1 MAMGWVIGLERMAGL
16 NLKDVRSAE
25 QSHEAEVADWGSES
39 SFEVN
44 LKHLIS
50 IIRRNA
56 ILFAATVV
64 SVVVIGIIVTML
76 ITPKYDSQAQ
86 VLVEDQADQIIEG
99 SELQKAGAAW
109 DTDRFLQTQLGI
121 LQSRSLARSVVEAGR
136 LDQDAGFYAAMGED
150 MPTDEK
156 LAEEGFAKKDYA
168 NARKDVAIDA
178 LTDALSVKLPMNS
191 RIIAINIKSRSPQY
205 SANLANLFAERYIDG
220 NLRQKYESSA
230 YARKFLAD
238 QLEEARIKVTQSE
251 RDLNR
256 YARAAGLIR
265 VSNQG
270 DSTKPDTELSVTGST
285 LVQLND
291 AASRATADRIAAQD
305 RWQAISSAPPLSI
318 SEVNSNQ
325 AVQSLVGE
333 KARVEAE
340 LADARSRYVDDS
352 SQVKAKKAQLA
363 EFDRR
368 IGAIAESIKRSSYLD
383 YQAATEREQS
393 LVAKVESLR
402 EEALSEQDR
411 GVQYSVL
418 KRIADTNRAL
428 YDTLLSRY
436 NQINATAGAAV
447 NNITLVDRAEVPTKP
462 SSPKLALN
470 ILLAFV
476 AGLLLAA
483 VAVALREIF
492 DGSIRSP
499 EDVEAKIGL
508 PLLGLIPLEAKRDVG
523 DLLEDRRSHV
533 GEAFSTLVT
542 NLRYST
548 ANGLPELL
556 MVTSSREGEGKSTA
570 SRTIARNMAR
580 LGKRVLLVDADL
592 RRPTLHGF
600 LAERNKKG
608 LADYLTNQKTFDE
621 IVAPTDV
628 ENLNYVTALPMP
640 PDPAL
645 LLGGEGV
652 HRFVAE
658 ARARYDLVIIDSP
671 PLLGL
676 SDAALLAN
684 HADGV
689 LFVID
694 ASVFHRGAVKAALRR
709 LKLVN
714 ARILGVVLNRFDPKN
729 AGDNYSYYDSYY
741 TYGQAED

>member
-1 MAMGWVIGLERMAGL
+1 MTGL
-16 NLKDVRSAE
+16 NLKDAQSAE
-25 QSHEAEVADWGSES
+25 ELQEGGVAGWDSES
-39 SFEVN
+39 SLEVN
-44 LKHLIS
+44 LKRVIS
-50 IIRRNA
+50 IVRRNTLL
-56 ILFAATVV
+56 ITATVA
-64 SVVVIGIIVTML
+64 SVVVFGVIVTML
-76 ITPKYDSQAQ
+76 ITPKYDAQAQ

-99 SELQKAGAAW
+99 SELQKAGSGW

-136 LDQDAGFYAAMGED
+136 LNEDAGFYSAMGVD
-150 MPTDEK
+150 MPSDED
-156 LAEEGFAKKDYA
+156 LAREGFAKKDYV

-178 LTDALSVKLPMNS
+178 LTEALSVKLPMNS
-191 RIIAINIKSRSPQY
+191 RIIAITIKSRSPEY
-205 SANLANLFAERYIDG
+205 AANLANMFAERYIDG

-238 QLEEARIKVTQSE
+238 QLEEARTKVTQSE
-251 RDLNR
+251 HDLNR

-265 VSNQG
+265 VSIQG
-270 DSTKPDTELSVTGST
+270 DSTKEEGELSVTGST
-285 LVQLND
+285 LVQLSD
-291 AASRATADRIAAQD
+291 AASRATADRIAAED
-305 RWQAISSAPPLSI
+305 RWHAISKAAPFSI
-318 SEVNSNQ
+318 SEVNSNPAFQ
-325 AVQSLVGE
+325 ALVGA

-340 LADARSRYVDDS
+340 LADARSRYVEETP
-352 SQVKAKKAQLA
+352 QVKAKKAQLA

-368 IGAIAESIKRSSYLD
+368 IDVIADSIKRSSYLD
-383 YQAATEREQS
+383 YQSARERERS
-393 LVAKVESLR
+393 LAAKVDSLR
-402 EEALSEQDR
+402 QEALGEQDR

-462 SSPKLALN
+462 SSPKLILN
-470 ILLAFV
+470 ILLSLV
-476 AGLLLAA
+476 LGLLVAA
-483 VAVALREIF
+483 VAVLLREIF

-499 EDVEAKIGL
+499 EDVEVKVGL
-508 PLLGLIPLEAKRDVG
+508 PLLGLIPLEAKRDMSDVL
-523 DLLEDRRSHV
+523 DDRRSNI
-533 GEAFSTLVT
+533 GEAFSSLVT

-570 SRTIARNMAR
+570 SRTIARDVAS

-592 RRPTLHGF
+592 RRPTLHGY
-600 LAERNKKG
+600 LAERNKRG

-652 HRFVAE
+652 NRFVAE

-676 SDAALLAN
+676 SDAALLAS

-694 ASVFHRGAVKAALRR
+694 ASVFHRGAVKSALRR

-714 ARILGVVLNRFDPKN
+714 AKVLGVVLNRFDPKN
-729 AGDNYSYYDSYY
+729 SGDNYSYYDSYY
-741 TYGQAED
+741 TYGQEAD

>member
-1 MAMGWVIGLERMAGL
+1 MQQVIELERMAGL
-16 NLKDVRSAE
+16 NLKDLQSAE
-25 QSHEAEVADWGSES
+25 GSQEGDFAGWGADTSLEVI
-39 SFEVN
+39 
-44 LKHLIS
+44 LKKVIA
-50 IIRRNA
+50 IVRRNVLL
-56 ILFAATVV
+56 IAATVA
-64 SVVVIGIIVTML
+64 SVVVFGAIVTML

-99 SELQKAGAAW
+99 SDLQRAGAAW

-136 LDQDAGFYAAMGED
+136 FHEDAAFYSAMGVD
-150 MPTDEK
+150 MPSDDD
-156 LAEEGFAKKDYA
+156 LAREGFAKKAYG

-178 LTDALSVKLPMNS
+178 LTEALSVKLPMNS
-191 RIIAINIKSRSPQY
+191 RIIAITIKSRSPEY
-205 SANLANLFAERYIDG
+205 AANLANMFAERYIDG

-238 QLEEARIKVTQSE
+238 QLEQARTKVTQSE
-251 RDLNR
+251 HDLNR

-270 DSTKPDTELSVTGST
+270 DSSKPEAELSVTGST

-305 RWQAISSAPPLSI
+305 RWQAISKAAPLSI

-325 AVQSLVGE
+325 AVQALVGE

-340 LADARSRYVDDS
+340 LADARSRYVDDAP
-352 SQVKAKKAQLA
+352 QVKAKKAQLA

-368 IGAIAESIKRSSYLD
+368 IGVIAESIKRSSYLD
-383 YQAATEREQS
+383 YQSASEREQS
-393 LVAKVESLR
+393 LMAKVDSLR
-402 EEALSEQDR
+402 NEALNEQDR

-436 NQINATAGAAV
+436 NQINAIAGAAV
-447 NNITLVDRAEVPTKP
+447 NNITLVDRAEVPTEP
-462 SSPKLALN
+462 SSPKLILN
-470 ILLAFV
+470 IALSFIV
-476 AGLLLAA
+476 GLLVAAAA
-483 VAVALREIF
+483 VLLREVF

-499 EDVEAKIGL
+499 EDVEVKVGL
-508 PLLGLIPLEAKRDVG
+508 PLLGLIPLEPKRDVN
-523 DLLEDRRSHV
+523 DALEDRRSGV
-533 GEAFSTLVT
+533 GEAYSTLVT

-570 SRTIARNMAR
+570 SRTIARDLAR

-592 RRPTLHGF
+592 RRPTLHGY
-600 LAERNKKG
+600 LAERNKRG

-652 HRFVAE
+652 NRFVAD

-694 ASVFHRGAVKAALRR
+694 ASVFHRGALKSALRR

-714 ARILGVVLNRFDPKN
+714 AKILGVVLNRFDPKN
-729 AGDNYSYYDSYY
+729 SGDNYSYYDSYY